1 MKPKLKVLFL
11 AASPTD
17 AARTT
22 FGEEL
27 RKIGAR
33 VRAAKHR
40 DAVELL
46 PHLAVQPGDLQMLLL
61 QEEPH
66 VVHFSGH
73 GSREGELGMQAADGT
88 TARVS
93 GTALASLLRILK
105 DGIRLV
111 VLNAC
116 YSEVQAQEAVKH
128 IDFVVAMASGV
139 SEDGAVELAGAFYQ
153 ALAYGRSVQQA
164 FELARNELEMQGAVR
179 DAAGIRL
186 LVREGADPQVPL
198 L

>member
-1 MKPKLKVLFL
+1 MR
-11 AASPTD
+11 SSD
-17 AARTT
+17 
-22 FGEEL
+22 
-27 RKIGAR
+27 GAG
-33 VRAAKHR
+33 VS
-40 DAVELL
+40 L
-46 PHLAVQPGDLQMLLL
+46 
-61 QEEPH
+61 
-66 VVHFSGH
+66 
-73 GSREGELGMQAADGT
+73 
-88 TARVS
+88 VS
-93 GTALASLLRILK
+93 GEALSDLLRIFKK
-105 DGIRLV
+105 DIRAV
-111 VLNAC
+111 FLNAC
-116 YSEVQAQEAVKH
+116 YSEMLGRLASQH